1 MIKIF
6 RVIEIGSRLIRIFFS
21 FCAFGLESTYVRIW
35 GLGKG
40 KRSVSLCVCVI
51 VFFSF
56 ITMEGQ
62 FWVFNAVSLYRK
74 KLFAKEIFLYN
85 TTYALR
91 TNFH

>member
-1 MIKIF
+1 MF
-6 RVIEIGSRLIRIFFS
+6 VYGD
-21 FCAFGLESTYVRIW
+21 W
-35 GLGKG
+35 GKG
-40 KRSVSLCVCVI
+40 REVCLCVCVI

-85 TTYALR
+85 KTYALR